1 LSGDSS
7 KKGGLTMTLYQLR
20 QFIVLAE
27 EKHFGHAAKR
37 LGIEQPPLS
46 QSIQRL
52 EKSVGVQ
59 LFDRTNRSV
68 ELTGAGKAFLREVL
82 QALSHIEAGVLTAQ
96 HVMDGMVGQL
106 KVACNTPA
114 GYDLVPRILRT
125 FRGKKPN
132 VELSLIEMD
141 TSEQVDAI
149 MDGRVDIGFLRC
161 RTFENDH
168 IHTECLM
175 QERIVAVLP
184 RDHHLAKSKTLCLHD
199 LRNEPF
205 VMPPHRLGPIFSGP
219 SFHSHILGACQE
231 AGFTPKIS
239 QDANLLQT
247 VISLV
252 AAGIGVALVP
262 NSLRKMRRTDLVY
275 KDLGDRSD
283 LMYVNLGMAWSKHNQ
298 SPILPALIEVTRI
311 VTQNISKSSFQFPTI
326 DGVVTSTID
335 EDYSRTIP

>member
-1 LSGDSS
+1 
-7 KKGGLTMTLYQLR
+7 MTLYQLR

-46 QSIQRL
+46 QSIKRL
-52 EKSVGVQ
+52 EKGMGVR

-68 ELTGAGKAFLREVL
+68 ELTGAGKVFLREIL
-82 QALSHIEAGVLTAQ
+82 QAMSHIEAGVLTAQ

-125 FRGKKPN
+125 FRERKPS

-161 RTFENDH
+161 RTFENND

-175 QERIVAVLP
+175 RERIVAVLP
-184 RDHHLAKSKTLCLHD
+184 RDHHLAKRKTLSLYD
-199 LRNEPF
+199 LRNDPF

-219 SFHSHILGACQE
+219 SFHSHILSACRE

-252 AAGIGVALVP
+252 AAGIGVTLVP
-262 NSLRKMRRTDLVY
+262 TALRNIRRTDLVY
-275 KDLGDRSD
+275 IDLRDRSE

-298 SPILPALIEVTRI
+298 SPILPALLEVTRL
-311 VTQNISKSSFQFPTI
+311 VTQKLSWE
-326 DGVVTSTID
+326 GC
-335 EDYSRTIP
+335 EYWSRSLKV